1 VVLLAA
7 AFLLVQDYLV
17 YDSNGKMRL
26 DLPFFEKETQEQE
39 VPLNNDE
46 VTIDILTPEDV
57 EDPRLPVKELHGRMM
72 AARVLERDVEKT
84 VAATL
89 EDDIVIEVKRVNG
102 FITYHSAAAIP
113 EEVDVARGETMENFK
128 AVLEGEKYVVA
139 RMSTLCDSYFVRA
152 YREAALGRENG
163 GYWYDG
169 DNRTWLDPAHPQTLV
184 YITSLCQELTEM
196 GVDELMLDYFSYPT
210 SGNLAAM
217 VVIDAVTRLLPG
229 ALGCDES
236 GEDESFSE
244 GLLEY
249 PQYTRP
255 VEFRG
260 LRVPE
265 VLQSGDHNAIQ
276 KWRRRKSE
284 ELTRR
289 LRPDLYGKAVFA
301 RLRDIPMKEWKKTT
315 KKFLIQKEK
324 LKNGNSQEGF
334 SGIPEE

>member
-1 VVLLAA
+1 MRSKGYSGYRGRKKKQKKLLAVVLVLVVLLAA

-46 VTIDILTPEDV
+46 VTIDILTPEEV

-210 SGNLAAM
+210 SGNLAAIYGLAD
-217 VVIDAVTRLLPG
+217 VDRAAVLADFVAALRANLPEGTVLGIVLRNDLSVEDGVDAALITNGFDRVYLAPG
-229 ALGCDES
+229 VDTAAVKEALGS
-236 GEDESFSE
+236 GYGAERYVILAEKA
-244 GLLEY
+244 
-249 PQYTRP
+249 
-255 VEFRG
+255 
-260 LRVPE
+260 PE
-265 VLQSGDHNAIQ
+265 AGG
-276 KWRRRKSE
+276 
-284 ELTRR
+284 
-289 LRPDLYGKAVFA
+289 Y
-301 RLRDIPMKEWKKTT
+301 
-315 KKFLIQKEK
+315 LI
-324 LKNGNSQEGF
+324 GY
-334 SGIPEE
+334 